1 MRHAEPYPGGTGM
14 KFLAALVDFSFI
26 AAYFAL
32 ADYVGP
38 KLVQSGRAWLW
49 WLILVALMSG
59 FYVSVRWSPI
69 SRRARANTKAAIEAV
84 AFALLLC
91 TLFLYDFSIRPVLDR
106 YGFGNAW
113 IVGLLMTLLT
123 VVLGTWK
130 SRREEKGPN
139 VRSL

>member
-1 MRHAEPYPGGTGM
+1 M

-38 KLVQSGRAWLW
+38 RLVQSGKPWLW

-59 FYVSVRWSPI
+59 FYGSVRSSPI
-69 SRRARANTKAAIEAV
+69 SRRARASMNVAIEAV

-91 TLFLYDFSIRPVLDR
+91 TLFLYDFSIRPVLDKH
-106 YGFGNAW
+106 GVGKAW
-113 IVGLLMTLLT
+113 IVGLLFTFLA
-123 VVLGTWK
+123 VALGTWK
-130 SRREEKGPN
+130 SRQEGKGPN
-139 VRSL
+139 VRPQ